1 MITTPNEKKNL
12 IKSIF
17 MMKLEALSIFLAI
30 LIKKEKKISYN
41 QFSERNKNRIRNY
54 FFEVI
59 C

>member
-30 LIKKEKKISYN
+30 LIKKEKKNIVQSI
-41 QFSERNKNRIRNY
+41 F
-54 FFEVI
+54 
-59 C
+59 